1 MKSIQ
6 NIFCCDFCF
15 NCDNYCFHEN
25 HLCDRNG
32 IYNSDESRI
41 IDSIASV
48 SQSVV
53 GISVI
58 NQNEST
64 ELSWKVKDGIF
75 APYTN
80 KDSII
85 KSLGSGL
92 IYSNKDN
99 YCCWKYPP
107 KVPFEKWQ
115 HITCN

>member
-1 MKSIQ
+1 MINRIILYYFFSFFMPFMDK
-6 NIFCCDFCF
+6 NIS
-15 NCDNYCFHEN
+15 
-25 HLCDRNG
+25 NG

-58 NQNEST
+58 NQSEST
-64 ELSWKVKDGIF
+64 ELSWKVKGGIF

-92 IYSNKDN
+92 IYSNN
-99 YCCWKYPP
+99 GY
-107 KVPFEKWQ
+107 V
-115 HITCN
+115 ITNSHVIQNSEEIYVTLAGGKNI